1 MNISLTLEQQEF
13 IQEQLKSGRYINA
26 SEVIAQALRLLEEEE
41 RHYQTW
47 VEETRR
53 KVAVGIEQADR
64 GQLTDGKVAIA
75 TLQQKLLNQA
85 SKS

>member
-1 MNISLTLEQQEF
+1 M
-13 IQEQLKSGRYINA
+13 
-26 SEVIAQALRLLEEEE
+26 
-41 RHYQTW
+41 W

-53 KVAVGIEQADR
+53 KVAVGIEPADR

-75 TLQQKLLNQA
+75 TLRLKLLNQA